1 MPWNRRRDLI
11 DHSTVGLYH
20 CFSRCVR
27 RSFLLGTELGGLDI
41 SHRQDWVRQRL
52 EALASIFSVDVC
64 DHTVMD
70 NHLHVILRN
79 RPEVVHG
86 WSNEEVARRWLR
98 LSRRALELL
107 REPAKKRVQAL
118 LRDKKRMAEL
128 RRRLSNISWFMLMLN
143 EPLAR
148 AANAEDDVSGHFFG
162 ERFGSV
168 RLRNNEEALLASL
181 YVNLNPVRAGL
192 ALTPEDSRYTAACDR
207 IEDRQEEQALR
218 AASGVGA
225 EFNLKEQ
232 LTRRCSGWMAPLWVE
247 GDDYDG
253 VGAGRR
259 ASNKGFLTIRLDPYL
274 QLLDECGRQEVA
286 GKRGV
291 IPAELPPI
299 LERLGLD
306 RERWAEA
313 SKRAAKRFARI
324 AEKAEALRREAR
336 RASERRPDR
345 P

>member
-98 LSRRALELL
+98 LSRRSARAAAGAGE
-107 REPAKKRVQAL
+107 EAAWPL

-148 AANAEDDVSGHFFG
+148 AANAEDDVSGHFSASDWG
-162 ERFGSV
+162 AW
-168 RLRNNEEALLASL
+168 LKNNEEALLASL

-218 AASGVGA
+218 ERRAGS

-232 LTRRCSGWMAPLWVE
+232 PTRRCSG
-247 GDDYDG
+247 
-253 VGAGRR
+253 
-259 ASNKGFLTIRLDPYL
+259 
-274 QLLDECGRQEVA
+274 
-286 GKRGV
+286 
-291 IPAELPPI
+291 
-299 LERLGLD
+299 
-306 RERWAEA
+306 
-313 SKRAAKRFARI
+313 
-324 AEKAEALRREAR
+324 
-336 RASERRPDR
+336 
-345 P
+345 